1 MRHIEKQDLSIEFDT
16 ALESLTS
23 GIYAFSAIAKKL
35 AARVK
40 EVEEQEES
48 AREMMIKVEVRSGE
62 LDHRE
67 AVLTERETRI
77 RERETYMNSE
87 AQATTRKRESGELE
101 QLCLLK
107 TEEKKMSKQTSKIKL
122 IVGMYSTLPHSPSYF
137 TIIFFAHTHA
147 GGKEFITTKST
158 LLQMKGSYFESLM
171 QAGSNIRHSFTTTER

>member
-48 AREMMIKVEVRSGE
+48 AREMMIKAEVRSGE

-67 AVLTERETRI
+67 AVLTEKETRI

-107 TEEKKMSKQTSKIKL
+107 TEEKKISKQTSKIKL
-122 IVGMYSTLPHSPSYF
+122 IVGMYSTLPTFYL
-137 TIIFFAHTHA
+137 
-147 GGKEFITTKST
+147 T
-158 LLQMKGSYFESLM
+158 LLTLLLHHYIFCS
-171 QAGSNIRHSFTTTER
+171 HSCRRKRIHHHKIYTTTDEGLLF